1 MAQFANDYDL
11 VNGIELH
18 QENPEHFHIPHNLM
32 KKYLAVGQFVE
43 LRIDSPRFSTH
54 SDAPDACACP
64 VCNGEAKKPI
74 IGHPFPLSLINIQS
88 DSIPSRGWG
97 EDFWVQ
103 IVSRNGDQLEGRVD
117 NQLYESKLHEV
128 QFNSVIKFTLDHVL
142 AVHPIHR
149 EQLVLGMTAEEVKEF
164 AVWLGTLR
172 DE

>member
-11 VNGIELH
+11 VNGLEMH
-18 QENPEHFHIPHNLM
+18 QENPEHFHIPHDLM
-32 KKYLAVGQFVE
+32 KKYLTVGQFVE

-54 SDAPDACACP
+54 PDAPEACACP
-64 VCNGEAKKPI
+64 VCNGEATKPI
-74 IGHPFPLSLINIQS
+74 IGHPFPLSLIDIQG
-88 DSIPSRGWG
+88 DPIPSRGWG

-103 IVSRNGDQLEGRVD
+103 IVSRNGEQLQGRVD
-117 NQLYESKLHEV
+117 NQLYESNLHEV
-128 QFNSVIKFTLDHVL
+128 EFNSVIDFALDHVL

-149 EQLVLGMTAEEVKEF
+149 EQLVLEMTPEEVKEF